1 MSAMQLL
8 HSEHA
13 SRKVNGQAVLQAI
26 VGANAPVSRAEL
38 ARELGLS
45 KQTLSEIMGLLEKAN
60 WIRSVGTKQGALGR
74 AAVSYELNPNV
85 GYVVGVV
92 FEGERYAIGLA
103 DMRGS
108 LRIKK
113 EGVLS
118 AKAIADGAALA
129 ESLINLVQGLADNTG
144 LPTNLIRQMVIGVPG
159 IVDPGD
165 GHVHHSPNLPALQR
179 VDLRKLLA
187 QKFLCGVQLD
197 NDMNLHAYGEFRFGC
212 SQKTQSSV
220 FVGLGSGIG
229 MGIMLGN
236 QVWRGAK
243 GGAGEIGYMPVDHQA
258 LTGEARERGALEL
271 SLAENKPSG
280 ALDADQE
287 LDRVARDCAF
297 AIACIV
303 PVLDPEMIVLGGARG
318 DDARLHARLS
328 HWLDL
333 YSSEKI
339 AVRRSALGADAGL
352 LGAVALGIQVSQDQL
367 FLMA

>member
-1 MSAMQLL
+1 MQLL

-26 VGANAPVSRAEL
+26 VAANAPVSRAEL
-38 ARELGLS
+38 ARALGLS

-60 WIRSVGTKQGALGR
+60 WIQSVGTKQGALGR
-74 AAVSYELNPNV
+74 AAVSYTLNPDV

-92 FEGERYAIGLA
+92 FEGERFTVGLA
-103 DMRGS
+103 DMRGQ

-113 EGVLS
+113 EGLLP
-118 AKAIADGAALA
+118 AKAVADGAALG
-129 ESLINLVQGLADNTG
+129 EYLINLVQGLADNSG

-159 IVDPGD
+159 IVDPSD
-165 GHVHHSPNLPALQR
+165 VHIHHSPNLPALQT
-179 VDLRKLLA
+179 VDLRKMLA

-212 SQKTQSSV
+212 SQKTQSSI
-220 FVGLGSGIG
+220 FMGLGSGIG

-243 GGAGEIGYMPVDHQA
+243 GWAGEIGYMPVDHQA
-258 LTGEARERGALEL
+258 LSGEARERGALEL
-271 SLAENKPSG
+271 SLRAKKAESG
-280 ALDADQE
+280 LDAEQALDQ
-287 LDRVARDCAF
+287 VARDCAF

-328 HWLDL
+328 HWLEV
-333 YSSEKI
+333 YSTEKI
-339 AVRRSALGADAGL
+339 TVRRSALGADAGL
-352 LGAVALGIQVSQDQL
+352 LGAVALGIQISQDQL
-367 FLMA
+367 FLMV